1 MLLASSQMA
10 DEGAIYVSTLGTL
23 AAYRGRG
30 VAKSL
35 LRKAFAAGLERGWT
49 QARLGVDSD
58 SPTAAPQLYLG
69 LGFTVSFAMH
79 AWRLDVA
86 AVRP

>member
-1 MLLASSQMA
+1 
-10 DEGAIYVSTLGTL
+10 
-23 AAYRGRG
+23 

-35 LRKAFAAGLERGWT
+35 LRKAFAGGLERGWT

>member
-1 MLLASSQMA
+1 MA
-10 DEGAIYVSTLGTL
+10 EEEAIFVSTLGTL
-23 AAYRGRG
+23 AAFRGRG

-35 LRKAFAAGLERGWT
+35 LRKAFAVGLDQGWT

-69 LGFTVSFAMH
+69 LGFTVSFVMH

-86 AVRP
+86 AVTP